1 MCLIVRVEAQDPK
14 MTLLQANL
22 VFLSCLFYDQTRE
35 LIIKLKMRLNLFQ
48 ESPGSRCGELGNLE
62 LFLVDHFFFFFFCL
76 YWISYNIS
84 SVLFDLLAARYGGSW
99 LPDQRLNPFSLQWK
113 AVLTTGPQGSPELG
127 NLEGGTCRKFTYIC
141 VLLPLIFHRRA
152 NRLGET
158 THSQKRY

>member
-62 LFLVDHFFFFFFCL
+62 LFLVDHFFFSFFVFIELVTTFLLFCL
-76 YWISYNIS
+76 IFW
-84 SVLFDLLAARYGGSW
+84 LQGMEDL
-99 LPDQRLNPFSLQWK
+99 DSLI
-113 AVLTTGPQGSPELG
+113 
-127 NLEGGTCRKFTYIC
+127 RD
-141 VLLPLIFHRRA
+141 
-152 NRLGET
+152 
-158 THSQKRY
+158 